1 MAVTLFEY
9 PILGTI
15 MNREPSLGETLV
27 QNNVYRAHG
36 QIERLWKV
44 RMTVGVV
51 QKVGNVLLVL
61 TNLIVVTSHRFMIW
75 IFHKLTRIDL
85 ILFEI
90 NILEI
95 DFSVQVKL
103 RLVFK
108 MMFETRAP
116 IG

>member
-75 IFHKLTRIDL
+75 ICRFDL